1 MNTDGPLVTE
11 PNGNGKRKRLL
22 ISAGLIFLIIGLAWI
37 AYWFFISRYHQST
50 DDAYVAGD
58 IVQITPQVNGTVV
71 SIDAEDT
78 DYVMPGKILV
88 KLNPDDAEVALQQA
102 EAQLAQAVRQARTLY
117 SNDKALIA
125 NIDER
130 RAELQN
136 AQAEAEKARL
146 GLHRREVLAP
156 AGAVSKEE
164 LQHARV
170 AVDNALN
177 VVAAAK
183 SNLAGNEEHL
193 ISSQALTEGTSVE
206 NQPSVQQAAA
216 HMKEAYLARVRCDI
230 ASPVEGQVAKRNVQI
245 GQRVQ
250 TGAPLMAIIPLKQV
264 WVDANFKEDQL
275 HNMRIGQP
283 VHLYSDLYGD
293 NIEYSGKIAGLG
305 AGTGAAFSLLPAQN
319 ATGNWIKI
327 VQRIP
332 VRIALDPSQLK
343 KYPLRVGLSMQ
354 AKVDTQDTNGKLLS
368 DTPRTQPVSMTNI
381 QDNQAAH
388 AEALVKSVIE
398 KNLGS
403 HKALNPSG
411 SRALSSASKSSAS
424 GKS

>member
-37 AYWFFISRYHQST
+37 AYWFFISRYRQST

-146 GLHRREVLAP
+146 DLHRREVLAP

>member
-146 GLHRREVLAP
+146 DLHRREVLAT
-156 AGAVSKEE
+156 AGDVSKEE

-177 VVAAAK
+177 VVTAAK

-193 ISSQALTEGTSVE
+193 VSSQALTEGTSVE

>member
-146 GLHRREVLAP
+146 DLHRREVLAP

-193 ISSQALTEGTSVE
+193 VSSQALTEGTSVE

-293 NIEYSGKIAGLG
+293 NIEYLGKIAGLG

-411 SRALSSASKSSAS
+411 TRALSSASKSSAS

>member
-22 ISAGLIFLIIGLAWI
+22 ISASLIFLIIGLAWI
-37 AYWFFISRYHQST
+37 AYWFFISRHHQST

-78 DYVMPGKILV
+78 DYVIPGKILV

-102 EAQLAQAVRQARTLY
+102 EAQLALAVRQARTLY

-136 AQAEAEKARL
+136 ALAEAAKAKSD
-146 GLHRREVLAP
+146 LHRREVLAP

-164 LQHARV
+164 LQHAQV
-170 AVDNALN
+170 ILDNALN
-177 VVAAAK
+177 AVAAAK

-230 ASPVEGQVAKRNVQI
+230 VSPVEGQVAKRNVQI

-250 TGAPLMAIIPLKQV
+250 TGAPLMAIIPLSQV

-275 HNMRIGQP
+275 RNMRIGQP

-332 VRIALDPSQLK
+332 VRIVLDPSQLK

-368 DTPRTQPVSMTNI
+368 DTPRTQPVAMTNI
-381 QDNQAAH
+381 QDNQAEQ

-398 KNLGS
+398 KNIGS

-411 SRALSSASKSSAS
+411 SRALSSASKSSVS